1 MKYQMEWM
9 QMTEHT
15 RDANP
20 DAALEAALAECAR
33 EPIRVPGAIQP
44 HGVLLSVAGD
54 PLCIEQVSA
63 NCAKSLGLE
72 SVELLGQPLSILLS
86 PAHLMLINQAY
97 SQPAMTNS
105 DPIRLTVRAVD
116 YSASLSR
123 AGDVLI
129 IELEPFVEAAH
140 EQSRIITRVLRNLQ
154 AATTLETLFDIGVH
168 EIQALTGYDRV
179 MIYRFEPEGHG
190 KVVAQA
196 LTGPL
201 PSYSGLNFPGSD
213 IPAQAREL
221 YRLNWIRVIPDA
233 TYVPVALIPTLRPA
247 TGQPLDLSFSTLRS
261 VSPVHCEYLKNMGV
275 RSSMSISLLDG
286 GELWGLITCSHPE
299 PLLVSRELRDA
310 CAMIGQLLSVKIS
323 AIVATHIQRE
333 REEKVVLLGQL
344 ADAMNRADHEILHG
358 LVSRPELLQALT
370 QADGAAVL
378 IDDQVHLFGQCPT
391 AEEVRALYQ
400 WIRDTGLTRQRSK
413 ERATG
418 LQGLGVFHT
427 DSMQREHPESA
438 AYRETASGVIAFT
451 LPKPVDNAVMWFRS
465 QLASIMN
472 WSGNPAHHVSTRP
485 AGSASHRLRPRQSFD
500 IWKQEVTGIARPWSR
515 ADLYGAEDIRRS
527 ALESDLERQV
537 QREQEAVR
545 LRDELVAVVSHDLR
559 NPMSIIIMQCGMM
572 QRWAVGDTNFEN
584 RNIRRALGTIEK
596 ATTRMNSLLEDL
608 LDTAQIEAGR
618 YQLSRLALSVTS
630 LLEEACSLLVMLTTE
645 KNIELNCTSAQ
656 GLVIDADPERIFQVL
671 SNLVGNAIKFT
682 PKGGRINIDAVAD
695 GDNVLFKVS
704 DDGIGIPAEHLP
716 YIFQRYWSVKEG
728 NPRGN
733 GLGLYICQ
741 GIITAHGGRLWADS
755 SLDSGSV
762 FSFTL
767 PMHQGQDTI
776 GESTFLKQSGTTHR
790 LAQSISSKLE
800 RQQLEDRLTR
810 AGLLNELNHRVKN
823 TLATVQAIASLTV
836 NSSAS
841 LDSFRKSFDA
851 RLFALSQ
858 AHDALAR
865 AEWMSTEL
873 VDLLEQLQEVDGG
886 QHRITFTG
894 DPVRLE
900 PRISLTLSM
909 VLHELMANALQHGA
923 LSSPAGQVTVA
934 STLNSHHNPPTLS
947 LDWLETDGPPVVA
960 STVKG
965 FGLRLIR
972 RSIERELKG
981 KVDIKF
987 ASTGVSWSM
996 LIPWPEKP
1004 ESSL

>member
-1 MKYQMEWM
+1 MI
-9 QMTEHT
+9 EHT
-15 RDANP
+15 LDAST

-44 HGVLLSVAGD
+44 HGVLLSVTGV
-54 PLCIEQVSA
+54 PLRIEQVSA
-63 NCAKSLGLE
+63 NCARELGL
-72 SVELLGQPLSILLS
+72 SSAELLGQPLSLLLS
-86 PAHLMLINQAY
+86 SDHLMLVDQAY
-97 SQPAMTNS
+97 DQLTGTNS
-105 DPIRLTVRAVD
+105 DPIRLTVGVAE
-116 YSASLSR
+116 YSASLHR

-129 IELEPFVEAAH
+129 IELEPFVEAAR

-233 TYVPVALIPTLRPA
+233 AYAPVPLVPMLRPA
-247 TGQPLDLSFSTLRS
+247 TGQPLDLGFSTLRS

-275 RSSMSISLLDG
+275 RSSMSISLLVG

-323 AIVATHIQRE
+323 AIVATQIQRE
-333 REEKVVLLGQL
+333 REEKVVLLRQL
-344 ADAMNRADHEILHG
+344 AEVMSRADHDILDG
-358 LVSRPELLQALT
+358 LSSRPELLQSLT
-370 QADGAAVL
+370 LADGAAVL
-378 IDDQVHLFGQCPT
+378 IDERVHLFGNCPT
-391 AEEVRALYQ
+391 TDEVRALYL
-400 WIRDTGLTRQRSK
+400 WIRDKGLTSLRSTEQAK
-413 ERATG
+413 G

-427 DSMQREHPESA
+427 NSLQKVNPDSA
-438 AYRETASGVIAFT
+438 AYRAVASGVIAFT
-451 LPKPVDNAVMWFRS
+451 LPKPVDNAVMWFRA
-465 QLASIMN
+465 QLTSTMN
-472 WSGNPAHHVSTRP
+472 WSGDPAHHVSVSP
-485 AGSASHRLRPRQSFD
+485 ADSASHRLRPRQSFD
-500 IWKQEVTGIARPWSR
+500 VWTQETTGIARPWSQG
-515 ADLYGAEDIRRS
+515 DLYGAEDLRRS
-527 ALESDLERQV
+527 ALEIDLERQV

-572 QRWAVGDTNFEN
+572 QRWVVGDTHFEN
-584 RNIRRALGTIEK
+584 RHIRRALGTIEK

-695 GDNVLFKVS
+695 GDDVLFKVS
-704 DDGIGIPAEHLP
+704 DDGIGIPTEHLP

-741 GIITAHGGRLWADS
+741 GIVTAHGGRLWAES
-755 SLDSGSV
+755 STDSGSV

-767 PMHQGQDTI
+767 PMHQGQDTV
-776 GESTFLKQSGTTHR
+776 GETTFLKQSGTTHR

-851 RLFALSQ
+851 RLLALSQ

-865 AEWMSTEL
+865 AEWISTEL
-873 VDLLEQLQEVDGG
+873 VDLIEQLQVVDGA
-886 QHRITFTG
+886 QHRITFKG
-894 DPVRLE
+894 DAVTLE
-900 PRISLTLSM
+900 PRMSLTLSM
-909 VLHELMANALQHGA
+909 VLHELMANAVQHGA
-923 LSSPAGQVTVA
+923 LSSPAGQVTVIA
-934 STLNSHHNPPTLS
+934 ALNAEHTPPALKI
-947 LDWLETDGPPVVA
+947 DWLETDGPPVLA
-960 STVKG
+960 TTVKG

-981 KVDIKF
+981 KVDVQF
-987 ASTGVSWSM
+987 ASTGIRWSIQ
-996 LIPWPEKP
+996 IPWPEKP
-1004 ESSL
+1004 EDAE

>member
-1 MKYQMEWM
+1 
-9 QMTEHT
+9 MTEHT

-72 SVELLGQPLSILLS
+72 SGELLGQPLSILLS
-86 PAHLMLINQAY
+86 PAHSMLINQAY

-275 RSSMSISLLDG
+275 RSSMSVSLLDG

-465 QLASIMN
+465 QLASTMN

-500 IWKQEVTGIARPWSR
+500 VWQQEVTGIARPWSR

-923 LSSPAGQVTVA
+923 LSSSAGQVTVA

>member
-1 MKYQMEWM
+1 
-9 QMTEHT
+9 
-15 RDANP
+15 
-20 DAALEAALAECAR
+20 
-33 EPIRVPGAIQP
+33 
-44 HGVLLSVAGD
+44 
-54 PLCIEQVSA
+54 
-63 NCAKSLGLE
+63 
-72 SVELLGQPLSILLS
+72 
-86 PAHLMLINQAY
+86 
-97 SQPAMTNS
+97 
-105 DPIRLTVRAVD
+105 
-116 YSASLSR
+116 
-123 AGDVLI
+123 
-129 IELEPFVEAAH
+129 
-140 EQSRIITRVLRNLQ
+140 
-154 AATTLETLFDIGVH
+154 
-168 EIQALTGYDRV
+168 
-179 MIYRFEPEGHG
+179 
-190 KVVAQA
+190 
-196 LTGPL
+196 
-201 PSYSGLNFPGSD
+201 
-213 IPAQAREL
+213 
-221 YRLNWIRVIPDA
+221 
-233 TYVPVALIPTLRPA
+233 
-247 TGQPLDLSFSTLRS
+247 
-261 VSPVHCEYLKNMGV
+261 MGV

-358 LVSRPELLQALT
+358 LVSRPELLQTLT
-370 QADGAAVL
+370 LADGAAVL
-378 IDDQVHLFGQCPT
+378 IDDRVHLFGQCPT

-438 AYRETASGVIAFT
+438 AYREVASGVIAFI
-451 LPKPVDNAVMWFRS
+451 LPKPVDNAVMWVRS
-465 QLASIMN
+465 QLASTMN
-472 WSGNPAHHVSTRP
+472 WSGNPAHHVSNSP
-485 AGSASHRLRPRQSFD
+485 VGSASHRLRPRQSFD
-500 IWKQEVTGIARPWSR
+500 VWKQEVTGIARPWSR

-671 SNLVGNAIKFT
+671 SKLVGNAIKFT

-695 GDNVLFKVS
+695 GNDVLFRVS

-741 GIITAHGGRLWADS
+741 GIITAHGGSLWADS

-886 QHRITFTG
+886 QHRITFKG

-923 LSSPAGQVTVA
+923 LSSSAGQVTVA
-934 STLNSHHNPPTLS
+934 STFNSHHNPPTLS

>member
-1 MKYQMEWM
+1 MI
-9 QMTEHT
+9 EHT
-15 RDANP
+15 LDANP

-33 EPIRVPGAIQP
+33 EPIRIPGAIQP

-72 SVELLGQPLSILLS
+72 SAELLGQPLSILLS
-86 PAHLMLINQAY
+86 AAHSMLINQAY
-97 SQPAMTNS
+97 SQPAMPNS

-116 YSASLSR
+116 YNASLSR

-221 YRLNWIRVIPDA
+221 YRLNWIRLIPDA

-247 TGQPLDLSFSTLRS
+247 TGQPLDLSLSTLRS

-358 LVSRPELLQALT
+358 LVSRPQLLQALT

-391 AEEVRALYQ
+391 SEEVRALYQ

-427 DSMQREHPESA
+427 DSMQRERPESA

-451 LPKPVDNAVMWFRS
+451 LPKQVDNAVMWFRS
-465 QLASIMN
+465 QLASTMN
-472 WSGNPAHHVSTRP
+472 WSGNPAHHVSTRA

-500 IWKQEVTGIARPWSR
+500 VWKQEVTGIARPWSR

-572 QRWAVGDTNFEN
+572 QRWAVDDTNFEN

-695 GDNVLFKVS
+695 GDDVLFRVS
-704 DDGIGIPAEHLP
+704 DDGIGIPAQHLP

-776 GESTFLKQSGTTHR
+776 GESTFLKKSGTTHR

-836 NSSAS
+836 NSSTS

-865 AEWMSTEL
+865 AEWISTEL
-873 VDLLEQLQEVDGG
+873 VDLLEQLQDVNGG

-947 LDWLETDGPPVVA
+947 IDWLETEGPPVVA

>member
-1 MKYQMEWM
+1 MIEQTLE
-9 QMTEHT
+9 
-15 RDANP
+15 ASP
-20 DAALEAALAECAR
+20 DTALEAALAECAR

-44 HGVLLSVAGD
+44 HGVLISVAGK

-63 NCAKSLGLE
+63 NCSKALGLD
-72 SVELLGQPLSILLS
+72 SKALLGNPLCVLLS
-86 PAHLMLINQAY
+86 PEHSALIDQVY
-97 SQPAMTNS
+97 HHPAVPNS
-105 DPIRLTVRAVD
+105 DPIRLTVGAVE
-116 YSASLSR
+116 YSASLHR
-123 AGDVLI
+123 AGEALI
-129 IELEPFVEAAH
+129 IELEPYVEAAH

-233 TYVPVALIPTLRPA
+233 TYVPVPLIPTLRPA
-247 TGQPLDLSFSTLRS
+247 SGQPLDMGFSTLRS

-275 RSSMSISLLDG
+275 RSSMSISLLEG
-286 GELWGLITCSHPE
+286 GELWGLIACGHPE
-299 PLLVSRELRDA
+299 PLLVPRELRDA

-323 AIVATHIQRE
+323 AIVATQIQLE
-333 REEKVVLLGQL
+333 REEKVVLLRQL
-344 ADAMNRADHEILHG
+344 ADAMSRADHDILDG
-358 LVSRPELLQALT
+358 LMSRPELLQSLT
-370 QADGAAVL
+370 LADGAAVL
-378 IDDQVHLFGQCPT
+378 IGERIHLFGNCPT
-391 AEEVRALYQ
+391 IDEVQSLYL
-400 WIRDTGLTRQRSK
+400 WIRDTGLTSQ
-413 ERATG
+413 RATQQAKG

-427 DSMQREHPESA
+427 DSMQKIYPESA
-438 AYRETASGVIAFT
+438 AYRAVASGIIAFT
-451 LPKPVDNAVMWFRS
+451 LPKPVDNAVIWFRA
-465 QLASIMN
+465 QLTSTMN
-472 WSGNPAHHVSTRP
+472 WSGDPAHHVSTSP
-485 AGSASHRLRPRQSFD
+485 VSSASHRLRPRQSFD
-500 IWKQEVTGIARPWSR
+500 VWKQEVTGIARPWSQG
-515 ADLYGAEDIRRS
+515 DLYGAEDLRRS
-527 ALESDLERQV
+527 ALEIDLERQV

-572 QRWAVGDTNFEN
+572 QRWTVGDSSFEN
-584 RNIRRALGTIEK
+584 RNIRRALSTIEK

-618 YQLSRLALSVTS
+618 YQLSRLPLSVTS

-645 KNIELNCTSAQ
+645 KNIELNCSAAQ

-682 PKGGRINIDAVAD
+682 PKGGRINIEAVAH
-695 GDNVLFKVS
+695 DNEVLFRVS

-741 GIITAHGGRLWADS
+741 GIITAHDGRLWAES

-767 PMHQGQDTI
+767 PTHQGLDTV
-776 GESTFLKQSGTTHR
+776 GETTFLKQSGTTHR

-865 AEWMSTEL
+865 AEWISTEL
-873 VDLLEQLQEVDGG
+873 VDLIEQLQEVDSGK
-886 QHRITFTG
+886 HRIAFKG
-894 DPVRLE
+894 DPVTLE

-909 VLHELMANALQHGA
+909 VLHELMTNAVQHGS
-923 LSSPAGQVTVA
+923 LSSSTGQVTVI
-934 STLNSHHNPPTLS
+934 STLNGKHNPPTLT
-947 LDWLETDGPPVVA
+947 LDWLETDGPLIPP

-965 FGLRLIR
+965 FGFRLIR

-981 KVDIKF
+981 KVDIQF
-987 ASTGVSWSM
+987 ATTGISCSM
-996 LIPWPEKP
+996 LIPWPDKP
-1004 ESSL
+1004 ENSL

>member
-1 MKYQMEWM
+1 MI
-9 QMTEHT
+9 EHT
-15 RDANP
+15 LDANP

-33 EPIRVPGAIQP
+33 EPIRIPGAIQP

-72 SVELLGQPLSILLS
+72 SAELLGQPLSILLS
-86 PAHLMLINQAY
+86 AAHSMLINQAY
-97 SQPAMTNS
+97 SQPAMPNS

-116 YSASLSR
+116 YNASLSR

-221 YRLNWIRVIPDA
+221 YRLNWIRLIPDA

-247 TGQPLDLSFSTLRS
+247 TGQPLDLSLSTLRS

-358 LVSRPELLQALT
+358 LVSRPQLLQALT

-391 AEEVRALYQ
+391 SEEVRALYQ

-427 DSMQREHPESA
+427 DSIQRERPESA

-451 LPKPVDNAVMWFRS
+451 LPKQVDNAVMWFRS
-465 QLASIMN
+465 QLASTMN
-472 WSGNPAHHVSTRP
+472 WSGNPAHHVSTRA

-500 IWKQEVTGIARPWSR
+500 VWKQEVTGIARPWSR

-572 QRWAVGDTNFEN
+572 QRWAVDDTNFEN

-695 GDNVLFKVS
+695 GDDVLFRVS
-704 DDGIGIPAEHLP
+704 DDGIGIPAQHLP

-776 GESTFLKQSGTTHR
+776 GESTFLKKSGTTHR

-836 NSSAS
+836 NSSTS

-865 AEWMSTEL
+865 AEWISTEL
-873 VDLLEQLQEVDGG
+873 VDLLEQLQDVNGG

-947 LDWLETDGPPVVA
+947 IDWLETEGPPVVA

>member
-1 MKYQMEWM
+1 MEFTQMIEPM
-9 QMTEHT
+9 L
-15 RDANP
+15 AAGP

-44 HGVLLSVAGD
+44 HGVLLSVAGN

-63 NCAKSLGLE
+63 NCANELGLD
-72 SVELLGQPLSILLS
+72 SDALLGRPLSLLLS
-86 PAHLMLINQAY
+86 PEQATIIENAY
-97 SQPAMTNS
+97 HHPAAPHI
-105 DPIRLTVRAVD
+105 DPIRLTLGSAH
-116 YSASLSR
+116 YSASLHR
-123 AGDVLI
+123 TDDVLI
-129 IELEPFVEAAH
+129 IELEPFVEAGH

-154 AATTLETLFDIGVH
+154 AATTLETLFDISVH

-196 LTGPL
+196 LTGLL

-233 TYVPVALIPTLRPA
+233 TYVPVPLIPTLRPA
-247 TGQPLDLSFSTLRS
+247 TGQPLDLGFSTLRS

-286 GELWGLITCSHPE
+286 GELWGLIACGHPE

-323 AIVATHIQRE
+323 AIVATDIQRE

-344 ADAMNRADHEILHG
+344 ADAMSRADHEILDG
-358 LVSRPELLQALT
+358 LVSRPELLQSLT
-370 QADGAAVL
+370 LADGVAVL
-378 IDDQVHLFGQCPT
+378 IDDRVHLFGVCPT
-391 AEEVRALYQ
+391 TEQVQALYL
-400 WIRDTGLTRQRSK
+400 WIRDTGLARQRSTQ
-413 ERATG
+413 RTTG

-427 DSMQREHPESA
+427 HSMYKEYPESA
-438 AYRETASGVIAFT
+438 AYRDVASGVIAFT
-451 LPKPVDNAVMWFRS
+451 LPKPIDNAVMWFRA
-465 QLASIMN
+465 QLTSTMN
-472 WSGNPAHHVSTRP
+472 WSGNPAHHVSTSP
-485 AGSASHRLRPRQSFD
+485 EGSARHRLRPRQSFD
-500 IWKQEVTGIARPWSR
+500 AWEQQVTGIASPWSR
-515 ADLYGAEDIRRS
+515 GDLYGAEDIRRS
-527 ALESDLERQV
+527 ALENDLERQV

-572 QRWAVGDTNFEN
+572 QRWAIGDTHSEN

-618 YQLSRLALSVTS
+618 YQLSRLPLGVTS

-645 KNIELNCTSAQ
+645 KNIELNCTAAQ
-656 GLVIDADPERIFQVL
+656 GLVINADPERIFQVL

-682 PKGGRINIDAVAD
+682 PKGGRINIDAVASE
-695 GDNVLFKVS
+695 NEVLFKVS

-741 GIITAHGGRLWADS
+741 GIITAHGGRLWAES
-755 SLDSGSV
+755 SVDSGSV

-767 PMHQGQDTI
+767 PMHEGQDVI
-776 GESTFLKQSGTTHR
+776 GEATFLKRSGTTHR

-841 LDSFRKSFDA
+841 LESFRKSFDA

-858 AHDALAR
+858 VHDALAR
-865 AEWMSTEL
+865 AEWISTEL
-873 VDLLEQLQEVDGG
+873 VDLIEQLQAVNAGA
-886 QHRITFTG
+886 HKISFTG
-894 DPVRLE
+894 NPVTLE
-900 PRISLTLSM
+900 PRVSLTLSM
-909 VLHELMANALQHGA
+909 VLHELMANAVQHGA
-923 LSSPAGQVTVA
+923 LSSAAGQVTVS
-934 STLNSHHNPPTLS
+934 STLDAGHNPPTLKIEWS
-947 LDWLETDGPPVVA
+947 ETGGPPIGA

-965 FGLRLIR
+965 FGFRLIR

-981 KVDIKF
+981 KADIQF
-987 ASTGVSWSM
+987 ASTGIIWSM
-996 LIPWPEKP
+996 LIPWQDKP
-1004 ESSL
+1004 EGSL

>member
-1 MKYQMEWM
+1 
-9 QMTEHT
+9 MTEHT

-72 SVELLGQPLSILLS
+72 SGELLGQPLSILLS
-86 PAHLMLINQAY
+86 PAHSMLISQAY

-465 QLASIMN
+465 QLASTMN

-500 IWKQEVTGIARPWSR
+500 VWKQEVTGIARPWSR

-934 STLNSHHNPPTLS
+934 STFNSHHNPPTLS

>member
-1 MKYQMEWM
+1 MI
-9 QMTEHT
+9 EHT
-15 RDANP
+15 LDANP

-33 EPIRVPGAIQP
+33 EPIRIPGAIQP

-72 SVELLGQPLSILLS
+72 SAELLGQPLSILLS
-86 PAHLMLINQAY
+86 AAHSMLINQAY
-97 SQPAMTNS
+97 SQPAMPNS

-116 YSASLSR
+116 YNASLSR

-221 YRLNWIRVIPDA
+221 YRLNWIRLIPDA

-247 TGQPLDLSFSTLRS
+247 TGQPLDLSLSTLRS

-358 LVSRPELLQALT
+358 LVSRPQLLQALT

-391 AEEVRALYQ
+391 SEEVRALYQ

-427 DSMQREHPESA
+427 DSMQRERPESA

-465 QLASIMN
+465 QLASTMN
-472 WSGNPAHHVSTRP
+472 WSGNPAHHVSTRA

-500 IWKQEVTGIARPWSR
+500 VWKQEVTGIARPWSR

-695 GDNVLFKVS
+695 GDDVLFRVS
-704 DDGIGIPAEHLP
+704 DDGIGIPAQHLP

-776 GESTFLKQSGTTHR
+776 GESTFLKKSGTTHR

-836 NSSAS
+836 NSSTS

-873 VDLLEQLQEVDGG
+873 ADLLAQLQDVNGG

-947 LDWLETDGPPVVA
+947 IDWLETEGPPVVA
-960 STVKG
+960 STAKG

-981 KVDIKF
+981 KVVIKF

>member
-1 MKYQMEWM
+1 MEFTQMIEPM
-9 QMTEHT
+9 LATG
-15 RDANP
+15 P

-44 HGVLLSVAGD
+44 HGVLLSVAGN

-63 NCAKSLGLE
+63 NCANELGLD
-72 SVELLGQPLSILLS
+72 SDALLGRPLSLLLS
-86 PAHLMLINQAY
+86 PEQATIIENAY
-97 SQPAMTNS
+97 HHPAAPHI
-105 DPIRLTVRAVD
+105 DPIRLTLGSAH
-116 YSASLSR
+116 YSASLHR
-123 AGDVLI
+123 TDDVLI
-129 IELEPFVEAAH
+129 IELEPFVEAGH

-154 AATTLETLFDIGVH
+154 AATTLETLFDISVH

-196 LTGPL
+196 LTGLL
-201 PSYSGLNFPGSD
+201 PSYSGLNFQGSD

-233 TYVPVALIPTLRPA
+233 TYVPVPLIPTLRPA
-247 TGQPLDLSFSTLRS
+247 TGQPLDLGFSTLRS

-286 GELWGLITCSHPE
+286 GELWGLIACGHPE

-323 AIVATHIQRE
+323 AIVATDIRRE
-333 REEKVVLLGQL
+333 REEKVALLGQL
-344 ADAMNRADHEILHG
+344 ADAMSRADHDILDG
-358 LVSRPELLQALT
+358 LVSRPELLQSLT
-370 QADGAAVL
+370 LADGAAVL
-378 IDDQVHLFGQCPT
+378 IDDRVHLFGVCPAT
-391 AEEVRALYQ
+391 EQVHALYL
-400 WIRDTGLTRQRSK
+400 WIRDTGLARQQSAQ
-413 ERATG
+413 RATG

-427 DSMQREHPESA
+427 NAMHKEYPESA
-438 AYRETASGVIAFT
+438 AYRDVASGVIAFT
-451 LPKPVDNAVMWFRS
+451 LPKPIDNAVMWFRA
-465 QLASIMN
+465 QLTSTMN
-472 WSGNPAHHVSTRP
+472 WSGNPAHHVSTSP
-485 AGSASHRLRPRQSFD
+485 EGSAPHRLHPRQSFD
-500 IWKQEVTGIARPWSR
+500 VWEQQVTGIASPWSR
-515 ADLYGAEDIRRS
+515 GDLYGAEDIRRS
-527 ALESDLERQV
+527 ALENDLERQV
-537 QREQEAVR
+537 QREKEAVR

-572 QRWAVGDTNFEN
+572 QRWAVGDTHAEN

-618 YQLSRLALSVTS
+618 YQLSRLPLGVTS

-645 KNIELNCTSAQ
+645 KNIELNCTAAQ
-656 GLVIDADPERIFQVL
+656 GLVINADPERIFQVL

-682 PKGGRINIDAVAD
+682 PKGGRINIDAVASE
-695 GDNVLFKVS
+695 NEVLFKVS

-741 GIITAHGGRLWADS
+741 GIITAHGGRLWAES

-767 PMHQGQDTI
+767 PMHQGQDI
-776 GESTFLKQSGTTHR
+776 VGEATFLKQSGTTYR

-841 LDSFRKSFDA
+841 LESFRKSFDA

-865 AEWMSTEL
+865 AEWISTEL
-873 VDLLEQLQEVDGG
+873 VDLIEQLQAVNAGTYK
-886 QHRITFTG
+886 ISFTG
-894 DPVRLE
+894 DPVTLE
-900 PRISLTLSM
+900 PRFSLTLSM
-909 VLHELMANALQHGA
+909 VLHELMTNAVQHGA
-923 LSSPAGQVTVA
+923 LSSAAGQVTVS
-934 STLNSHHNPPTLS
+934 STLNAGHNPPTLKIE
-947 LDWLETDGPPVVA
+947 WKETGGAPVAA

-965 FGLRLIR
+965 FGFRLIR

-981 KVDIKF
+981 KADIRF
-987 ASTGVSWSM
+987 AGTGIIWSM
-996 LIPWPEKP
+996 LIPWPDKP

>member
-1 MKYQMEWM
+1 
-9 QMTEHT
+9 MTEHT

>member
-1 MKYQMEWM
+1 MEFTQLIKDM
-9 QMTEHT
+9 L
-15 RDANP
+15 DAKP

-63 NCAKSLGLE
+63 NCATEFGMAAD
-72 SVELLGQPLSILLS
+72 ELLGKPLSWLLS
-86 PAHLMLINQAY
+86 PEQSALIDHAY
-97 SQPAMTNS
+97 GRPAAPHI
-105 DPIRLTVRAVD
+105 DPIKLTIGTAH
-116 YSASLSR
+116 YSASLQR
-123 AGDVLI
+123 ADDVLI
-129 IELEPFVEAAH
+129 IELEPFVETGH
-140 EQSRIITRVLRNLQ
+140 GQSRIITRVLRNLQ
-154 AATTLETLFDIGVH
+154 AATTLETLFDISVH

-190 KVVAQA
+190 QVVAQA

-233 TYVPVALIPTLRPA
+233 TYVPVPLIPTLRPA
-247 TGQPLDLSFSTLRS
+247 TGQPLDLGFSTLRS

-286 GELWGLITCSHPE
+286 GELWGLVACGHPE
-299 PLLVSRELRDA
+299 PLRVSRELRDA

-323 AIVATHIQRE
+323 AIVATNIQRE

-344 ADAMNRADHEILHG
+344 ADAMSRANHEVLDG
-358 LVSRPELLQALT
+358 LVSRPELLMSLT
-370 QADGAAVL
+370 LADGAAVL
-378 IDDQVHLFGQCPT
+378 IDDQVYLFGTCPSI
-391 AEEVRALYQ
+391 EQVRELYT
-400 WIRDTGLTRQRSK
+400 WIRDTGLANQRSRQ
-413 ERATG
+413 RATG

-427 DSMQREHPESA
+427 NSMQRELADSA
-438 AYRETASGVIAFT
+438 VYRDIASGVIAFT
-451 LPKPVDNAVMWFRS
+451 LPKPIDNAVMWFRA
-465 QLASIMN
+465 QLTSTMN
-472 WSGNPAHHVSTRP
+472 WSGNPTHHVSTRP
-485 AGSASHRLRPRQSFD
+485 ESSASHRLHPRQSFD
-500 IWKQEVTGIARPWSR
+500 VWEQEVTGIASPWSR

-572 QRWAVGDTNFEN
+572 QSWAVGDTHFEN

-618 YQLSRLALSVTS
+618 YQLSRLPLSVTS
-630 LLEEACSLLVMLTTE
+630 LLEEACGLLVMLTAE
-645 KNIELNCTSAQ
+645 KNIELNCTAAQ

-695 GDNVLFKVS
+695 QNEVLFRVS

-716 YIFQRYWSVKEG
+716 FIFQRYWSVKEG

-767 PMHQGQDTI
+767 PVHQGADSI
-776 GESTFLKQSGTTHR
+776 GETTFLKQSGTTHR

-841 LDSFRKSFDA
+841 LESFHKSFGA

-865 AEWMSTEL
+865 AEWISTEL
-873 VDLLEQLQEVDGG
+873 VDLIEQLQEVDSGA
-886 QHRITFTG
+886 HSICFEG
-894 DPVRLE
+894 DPVTLE
-900 PRISLTLSM
+900 PRFSLTLSM
-909 VLHELMANALQHGA
+909 VLHELMANAVQHGA
-923 LSSPAGQVTVA
+923 LSSASGQVTVT
-934 STLNSHHNPPTLS
+934 STLTAEHTPPTLKIE
-947 LDWLETDGPPVVA
+947 WKETGGPPVVA
-960 STVKG
+960 TTVKG

-981 KVDIKF
+981 QADIQF
-987 ASTGVSWSM
+987 ARTGIIWSM
-996 LIPWPEKP
+996 LIPWPDKP
-1004 ESSL
+1004 ESRL

>member
-1 MKYQMEWM
+1 MIEQ
-9 QMTEHT
+9 TL
-15 RDANP
+15 DASP

-44 HGVLLSVAGD
+44 HGVLLSVTGA
-54 PLCIEQVSA
+54 PLRIEQVSA
-63 NCAKSLGLE
+63 NCARELGL
-72 SVELLGQPLSILLS
+72 SSAELLGQPLSLLLS
-86 PAHLMLINQAY
+86 PDHSMLVDQAY
-97 SQPAMTNS
+97 GHLSVTNS
-105 DPIRLTVRAVD
+105 DPIKLTVGDVE
-116 YSASLSR
+116 YSASLHR

-129 IELEPFVEAAH
+129 IELEPFVEAAR

-168 EIQALTGYDRV
+168 EIQALTGHDRV

-233 TYVPVALIPTLRPA
+233 AYVPVPLVPTLRPT
-247 TGQPLDLSFSTLRS
+247 TGQPLDLGFSTLRS

-275 RSSMSISLLDG
+275 RSSMSISLLVG

-299 PLLVSRELRDA
+299 PLLVPRELRDA

-323 AIVATHIQRE
+323 AIVATQIQRE
-333 REEKVVLLGQL
+333 REEKVVLLRQL
-344 ADAMNRADHEILHG
+344 AEVMSRADHDILDG
-358 LVSRPELLQALT
+358 LPSRPELLQSLT
-370 QADGAAVL
+370 LADGAAVL
-378 IDDQVHLFGQCPT
+378 IDDRLHLFGNCPT
-391 AEEVRALYQ
+391 ADEVRALYL
-400 WIRDTGLTRQRSK
+400 WIRDKGLSSQRLTEQAK
-413 ERATG
+413 G

-427 DSMQREHPESA
+427 NSLQKINPESA
-438 AYRETASGVIAFT
+438 TYQAVASGVIAFT
-451 LPKPVDNAVMWFRS
+451 LPKPVDNAVMWFRA
-465 QLASIMN
+465 QLTSTMN
-472 WSGNPAHHVSTRP
+472 WSGDPAHHVSVSP
-485 AGSASHRLRPRQSFD
+485 VDSASHRLRPRQSFD
-500 IWKQEVTGIARPWSR
+500 VWAQETTGIAMPWSQG
-515 ADLYGAEDIRRS
+515 DLYGAEDLRRS
-527 ALESDLERQV
+527 ALEIDLERQV

-559 NPMSIIIMQCGMM
+559 NPMSIIIIQCGMM
-572 QRWAVGDTNFEN
+572 QRWAIGDTTIEN

-630 LLEEACSLLVMLTTE
+630 LLEEACGLLVMLTTE
-645 KNIELNCTSAQ
+645 KNIELNCTSTH
-656 GLVIDADPERIFQVL
+656 GLVVDADPERIFQVL

-682 PKGGRINIDAVAD
+682 PKGGRINIDAVAE
-695 GDNVLFKVS
+695 GNEVLFKVS
-704 DDGIGIPAEHLP
+704 DDGIGIPKEHLP

-741 GIITAHGGRLWADS
+741 GIVTAHGGRLWADS
-755 SLDSGSV
+755 SLDSGSI

-767 PMHQGQDTI
+767 PMHLGQDTV
-776 GESTFLKQSGTTHR
+776 GESTFLKQSGTTQR

-800 RQQLEDRLTR
+800 RQQMEDRLAR

-865 AEWMSTEL
+865 AEWISTEL
-873 VDLLEQLQEVDGG
+873 IDLVEQLRGVDGD
-886 QHRITFTG
+886 RSNITFKG
-894 DPVRLE
+894 DPVTLE
-900 PRISLTLSM
+900 PRVSLTLSM
-909 VLHELMANALQHGA
+909 VFHELMANALQHGA
-923 LSSPAGQVTVA
+923 LSSLTGQVTVA
-934 STLNSHHNPPTLS
+934 TALNTADNPPTLRI
-947 LDWLETDGPPVVA
+947 DWLETDGPPVVA
-960 STVKG
+960 STARG
-965 FGLRLIR
+965 FGFRLIQ

-981 KVDIKF
+981 KVDIQF
-987 ASTGVSWSM
+987 ASTGISWSL
-996 LIPWPEKP
+996 LIPWPDKP
-1004 ESSL
+1004 EDCA